1 MCAPSLAAD
10 VRPFAA
16 ARLKTVCITGLAA
29 AGVGLLGFGVA
40 HALLIKPIWSQL
52 LGGVPFVMVA
62 GITLAW
68 AFDQLPATVR
78 NRGLISGV
86 QFGGVM
92 MATLGPSTTLD
103 TLLRIS
109 GLRRADTA
117 ETAAAL
123 ALATATGAAAGLI
136 WTRQPRTAVAF
147 GVAALALLTTTHG
160 PLPIAQSPKGLRL
173 SLAIAPVTLL
183 AGAVIAAAHER
194 FRVDPP

>member
-52 LGGVPFVMVA
+52 LRGVQFVMVA
-62 GITLAW
+62 GIALAW
-68 AFDQLPATVR
+68 AFDHLPATVR

-103 TLLRIS
+103 TLLRIN

-147 GVAALALLTTTHG
+147 GVAALALLMTTHG

-173 SLAIAPVTLL
+173 SLAIAPVTWL

>member
-16 ARLKTVCITGLAA
+16 ARLKTVSVTGLAA
-29 AGVGLLGFGVA
+29 AAVGLVGFGVA

-52 LGGVPFVMVA
+52 LGGVPLVVVA
-62 GITLAW
+62 GIGMAW

-92 MATLGPSTTLD
+92 MATLGPATTLD
-103 TLLRIS
+103 TVLRIA

-123 ALATATGAAAGLI
+123 ALTTATGAAAGWI
-136 WTRQPRTAVAF
+136 WTRQPRPAVAF
-147 GVAALALLTTTHG
+147 CAAALALLMTTHG
-160 PLPIAQSPKGLRL
+160 PLPIAQSPKGLWL

-183 AGAVIAAAHER
+183 AGAVIAAAHDR
-194 FRVDPP
+194 FRADTP

>member
-1 MCAPSLAAD
+1 MGAPSLAVD
-10 VRPFAA
+10 VRRFDA
-16 ARLKTVCITGLAA
+16 ARLKTIGLTGLAA
-29 AGVGLLGFGVA
+29 AGLGLLGFGVA
-40 HALLIKPIWSQL
+40 HALLIKPIWSRL

-62 GITLAW
+62 GIALAW
-68 AFDQLPATVR
+68 AFDHLPATVR

-92 MATLGPSTTLD
+92 IATLGPSTTLD
-103 TLLRIS
+103 TLLRIA

-123 ALATATGAAAGLI
+123 ALATATGAAAGWI
-136 WTRQPRTAVAF
+136 WTRQPRTGVAF
-147 GVAALALLTTTHG
+147 GAAALALLMTTHG
-160 PLPIAQSPKGLRL
+160 PLPIAQSPKGLWL

-194 FRVDPP
+194 FRMDTP